1 MMTIIQQ
8 LKRIEQVIYTVEYDK
23 LPDYLQGIRDM
34 INLLNGDEQ
43 QERNLAD
50 TIEQEIKIIGGQYD
64 SARN

>member
-1 MMTIIQQ
+1 MTTIQA

-23 LPDYLQGIRDM
+23 LPDYLQGVRDM

-50 TIEQEIKIIGGQYD
+50 MIEQEIKTIGE
-64 SARN
+64 